1 MPSQNPTTK
10 NDKAGVQGQAGLGGN
25 QMQNVRDNRA
35 SGRQV
40 EFDLGSKGASGKAS
54 GGKAGGGQ
62 SSGKPKANFLV
73 ALIPFIALQIVVI
86 LLLEGVLFACG
97 LGEEE
102 TFKLD
107 KDLGFVHMP
116 NKRITW
122 RSEGFAQSYFDANG
136 MREPGVTIAKPANTY
151 RVAFLGDSLTESL
164 QVPLNESFSYLLE
177 QQLNQDLKKQ
187 NTGLR
192 SAEVVELKKAIG
204 NKNIQVLNFGVSG
217 YATVQEYLLLKK
229 KVLAFQPDLVILC
242 YDTRDMFENWSP
254 PDQVLT
260 NVRPLAI
267 KLDGQKLAVS
277 SNSVTTWMNTPR
289 ARFLRQI
296 EWIRQNSRIWGLISA
311 WDLEMSMH
319 NAPYKVITGFI
330 TDPKKSF
337 KDAFKACKDYLAQV
351 QNAVQVGKKSLGQA
365 GAPQTKE
372 ATAPADKEANLF
384 QTSSNSQL
392 REAASELEKQDQAN
406 SAKLASQAAKPAT
419 ASATGGAST
428 PGTTSTGTTPTTG
441 SPTTQS
447 SGQSAATSN
456 KQNNGSNRYGTL
468 VAGTLEA
475 LFQEMDKECRA
486 HSAKF
491 AVVLMP
497 SRAALVESSGMET
510 SFFDI
515 DFNQEISMID
525 KMCKQSNI
533 PVLNTMIT
541 AEMLPQDQRAPL
553 FYTAHLTPV
562 GQKFVAEDM
571 QPFVAAL
578 ISGKFEAPVGGM
590 SAELDKLNKARL
602 DKALWMSGVI
612 SLHESAHGAMSM
624 PEPMPARG
632 IMPIKKKGSERNP

>member
-10 NDKAGVQGQAGLGGN
+10 NDKAGSQGQVGLG
-25 QMQNVRDNRA
+25 
-35 SGRQV
+35 GRQV
-40 EFDLGSKGASGKAS
+40 EFDLGGKAS
-54 GGKAGGGQ
+54 GGKSSAGK
-62 SSGKPKANFLV
+62 SSAGKPKTNFFLAIV
-73 ALIPFIALQIVVI
+73 LFIALQIVVI

-151 RVAFLGDSLTESL
+151 RIAFLGDSLTESL

-177 QQLNQDLKKQ
+177 QQLNQDLKNQ
-187 NTGLR
+187 NTGLGSDR
-192 SAEVVELKKAIG
+192 VAELKKAIG

-229 KVLAFQPDLVILC
+229 KVLEFQPDLVILC

-337 KDAFKACKDYLAQV
+337 KDAFKACKDYLAQA
-351 QNAVQVGKKSLGQA
+351 QNTVRIGKSSTQA
-365 GAPQTKE
+365 GE
-372 ATAPADKEANLF
+372 ASAPADKKPNLF
-384 QTSSNSQL
+384 QTASNSQL
-392 REAASELEKQDQAN
+392 REAASELAKQDQAN

-419 ASATGGAST
+419 ASVTGSAST
-428 PGTTSTGTTPTTG
+428 PGATSTGSAPTTG
-441 SPTTQS
+441 TASTTGTATTQS
-447 SGQSAATSN
+447 SGQSAASSTTPN

-515 DFNQEISMID
+515 DFSQEISMID

-533 PVLNTMIT
+533 PVLNTMMT

-571 QPFVAAL
+571 QPFVSAL
-578 ISGKFEAPVGGM
+578 ISGKFETTVAGM
-590 SAELDKLNKARL
+590 AAEIDRLNKARVNRTM
-602 DKALWMSGVI
+602 WMYAPI
-612 SLHESAHGAMSM
+612 SLHESAL
-624 PEPMPARG
+624 
-632 IMPIKKKGSERNP
+632 KGFERNP